1 MINSVIT
8 GTGSYIPERVVSN
21 GDFMRNGFYNDDQ
34 TALEYDNEKI
44 IEKFEAITGIRE
56 RRYIREDQTSSEIAT
71 EASRIAL
78 ADAGVDPET
87 LDYIIVAHN
96 FGDVMK
102 HTIQTDV
109 LPGLAARVKHNLGIE
124 NPRCVAYDILFGCPG
139 WIQALIQAHL
149 FIKAGDAKKVL
160 VVGTETLSRV
170 LDHHDRDAMIFADGA
185 GATVLE
191 AQEEET
197 QRGILSHRTMTHTI
211 DEAYYLSLGKSNFPE
226 SDPRVRYIKME
237 GRKIYEYA
245 LTKVPGAMKECYD
258 ASGKPIEELE
268 KIFIH
273 QANEK
278 MDQAIVQ
285 RFYRQYKAKMEEKVL
300 PMNIHTLGNSSV
312 ATVPTLYDQV
322 KRGNLG
328 SHKLYDGEVIL
339 FASVGAGMHIN
350 AVTYQL

>member
-8 GTGSYIPERVVSN
+8 GTGSVIPERVVTN
-21 GDFMRNGFYNDDQ
+21 KDFMKNGFYNDDQ

-56 RRYIREDQTSSEIAT
+56 RRYIREDQTSSEIA
-71 EASRIAL
+71 AQAAKIAID
-78 ADAGVDPET
+78 DAGVDPET

-96 FGDVMK
+96 FGDVVK

-109 LPGLAARVKHNLGIE
+109 LPGLAARVKHQLGIK

-139 WIQALIQAHL
+139 WVQALIQAHL

-170 LDHHDRDAMIFADGA
+170 VDPHDRDAMIFADGA
-185 GATVLE
+185 GASILE
-191 AQEEET
+191 AVEESEP
-197 QRGILSHRTMTHTI
+197 RGILSHRTLTHTV

-226 SDPRVRYIKME
+226 SDPRIRYIKME

-245 LTKVPGAMKECYD
+245 LTEVPAAMKECFD
-258 ASGKPIEELE
+258 ASGETIDNLE

-278 MDQAIVQ
+278 MDEAIVK
-285 RFYRQYKAKMEEKVL
+285 RFYRLYKHPMEEKVL

-328 SHKLYDGEVIL
+328 SHKLHDGEVIL

-350 AVTYQL
+350 AITYKL